1 MRTPVIILNFKA
13 YRESSGERGLALAK
27 VCEEVAQETGKSIV
41 IAPEQIDLSLM
52 VREVDIP
59 VLAQHVDP
67 IGEGSFTGHISP
79 SAVKESGAIGTLIN
93 HSERQLPPEMI
104 EITVQKCREA
114 GLETVVCANDIEMA
128 KVSASFGP
136 DYVAVE
142 PPELIGGDISV
153 TSASPEVVSETVEK
167 VKGVNPNVTVLCGAG
182 VKNGEDVRKAI
193 ELGSEGV
200 LLASGVVEAADQKSA
215 LLDLAGGL

>member
-27 VCEEVAQETGKSIV
+27 MCEEVAKETGKSIV
-41 IAPEQIDLSLM
+41 IAPQQIDLALM
-52 VREVDIP
+52 VKEADIP

-79 SAVKESGAIGTLIN
+79 SAVKEIGAAGTLIN

-104 EITVQKCREA
+104 EMTVQKSKEV
-114 GLETVVCANDIEMA
+114 GLETVVCANDVEMS
-128 KVSASFGP
+128 KVAASFGP
-136 DYVAVE
+136 DHVAVE

-153 TSASPEVVSETVEK
+153 TSARPEVVSGTVEK
-167 VKGVNPNVTVLCGAG
+167 VKEVNPNVIVLCGAG
-182 VKNGEDVRKAI
+182 VKNGEDVKKAI
-193 ELGSEGV
+193 ELGTEGV
-200 LLASGVVEAADQKSA
+200 LLASGVVKAADPKAA
-215 LLDLAGGL
+215 LLDLSGGM

>member
-13 YRESSGERGLALAK
+13 YNESSGERGLALAK
-27 VCEEVAQETGKSIV
+27 ICEEVAQETGKSIV
-41 IAPEQIDLSLM
+41 IAPQQMDLSLM
-52 VREVDIP
+52 VKEVDVP
-59 VLAQHVDP
+59 VMAQHVDP

-79 SAVKESGAIGTLIN
+79 YAVKEIGGMGTLLN
-93 HSERQLPPEMI
+93 HSERGLPPAVIAE
-104 EITVQKCREA
+104 TVQICKKV

-128 KVSASFGP
+128 QVAATFDP

-153 TSASPEVVSETVEK
+153 TSANPEIVSGTVEK
-167 VKGVNPNVTVLCGAG
+167 VKEVNPNVVVLCGAG

-193 ELGSEGV
+193 ELGTEGV
-200 LLASGVVEAADQKSA
+200 LLASGVVKAKDPRLA
-215 LLDLAGGL
+215 LLDLANGL

>member
-1 MRTPVIILNFKA
+1 MKTPVIILNFKT
-13 YRESSGERGLALAK
+13 YLESSAERGLALAK
-27 VCEEVAQETGKSIV
+27 ICEEVAQETGKSIV
-41 IAPEQIDLSLM
+41 IAPQQIDLSLIAK
-52 VREVDIP
+52 EVSIP

-79 SAVKESGAIGTLIN
+79 SAVREIGAIGTLLN
-93 HSERQLPPEMI
+93 HSERRLPPRMI
-104 EITVQKCREA
+104 EDTIQRCRDV
-114 GLETVVCANDIEMA
+114 GLETVVCANDIEMG
-128 KVSASFGP
+128 KVTASFGP

-153 TSASPEVVSETVEK
+153 TSANPDIVSGTVEK
-167 VKGVNPNVTVLCGAG
+167 VKEVNPNVVVLCGAG

-193 ELGSEGV
+193 ELGTNGV
-200 LLASGVVEAADQKSA
+200 LLASGVVKAEEPKSA

>member
-13 YRESSGERGLALAK
+13 YRESFGERGLALAK
-27 VCEEVAQETGKSIV
+27 ICEEVAKETGASIV
-41 IAPEQIDLSLM
+41 IAPQQIDLSLM
-52 VREVDIP
+52 VKEVDIP

-79 SAVKESGAIGTLIN
+79 SAVKEIGAIGTLLN
-93 HSERQLPPEMI
+93 HSERRLPPEMI
-104 EITVQKCREA
+104 KSTVEKCRDV
-114 GLETVVCANDIEMA
+114 GLETVVCANDIEMGRVA
-128 KVSASFGP
+128 ASFGP

-153 TSASPEVVSETVEK
+153 TSANPEVVSGTVEK
-167 VKGVNPNVTVLCGAG
+167 VKEVNPNVIVLCGAG

-193 ELGSEGV
+193 ELGTEGV
-200 LLASGVVEAADQKSA
+200 LLASGVVKATDPRSA